1 MSTLSLVGAPD
12 VASAMLQAASS
23 SPITPL
29 VLCVILLL
37 GGGYA
42 LVARAQR
49 QRRD

>member
-1 MSTLSLVGAPD
+1 MESVLAADLSTAL
-12 VASAMLQAASS
+12 LQAVSG
-23 SPITPL
+23 SPVTPL
-29 VLCVILLL
+29 VLCVVLLL

>member
-1 MSTLSLVGAPD
+1 MPAQVLAAMDIS
-12 VASAMLQAASS
+12 SALLQAVSG

-29 VLCVILLL
+29 VLCIVLLL

>member
-1 MSTLSLVGAPD
+1 MAWQLLGAPD
-12 VASAMLQAASS
+12 VSSALLQAVSAS
-23 SPITPL
+23 PVTPL
-29 VLCVILLL
+29 VLCVALLL

>member
-1 MSTLSLVGAPD
+1 MEWLSLLAAPD
-12 VASAMLQAASS
+12 VASAMLQAVSG

-42 LVARAQR
+42 LVARVQR